1 MHYMLLQK
9 ATKLLIT
16 TTVVAIAAL
25 SAGSIGQTPVASA
38 SAPDYDIP
46 NGHFFTQTAPPG
58 SAPGAGFS
66 ITDDNGIPFWT
77 VYQRDGGL
85 LQLGF
90 PLTRRFIRDGFVTQV
105 LQKAVLQWH
114 SGTGRVEFV
123 NVLDEMNNHGLDDW
137 LAERLVPRHLMTD
150 DGHLPW
156 AEIVRTRL
164 ALLND
169 SDALRRAYHA
179 VPDPMRFYGLPT
191 TGVVDYGPMETI
203 RLQRAALQLWKVKT
217 DFAEPGQVVVANGG
231 DLAFQAGLFPAGPR
245 VPLPSPLFSDAPP
258 ATGDAVTG
266 AAVEESD
273 SSTPQSTDDT
283 VTDAPV
289 EEADSTTSESTED
302 PAADTT
308 VEETD
313 TGPPQPTGD
322 AVIDRVNTWRAIAG
336 MPAIAM
342 SAELMRAAQSHAD
355 YYIANADHPSIGQIG
370 VHREQPGL
378 PGFTGQSI
386 YDRAK
391 AAGYP
396 GNWIDEDISFDTDAV
411 ENVDIFVTTVFHRF
425 ALLHPSTVAVGY
437 GVASGNG
444 RGITVINIGL
454 EPSHQPGVD
463 LPAVYPAPGQSGV
476 PRLWYAYESPDP
488 VPGLP
493 RPVGSPLTVS
503 FLLGQTV
510 EWGPVSLTSAN
521 GDPVEVVV
529 VRSNWRRSIGITP
542 ARPLLAG
549 TEYTAT
555 VSGTVDGQPFSKTW
569 SFTTAQSAES

>member
-1 MHYMLLQK
+1 MQNMLLQK

-16 TTVVAIAAL
+16 LVVVTVAAL
-25 SAGSIGQTPVASA
+25 SVGSAGQIPVASA

-66 ITDDNGIPFWT
+66 ITDDGGIPFWT

-114 SGTGRVEFV
+114 SGTGQVEFV
-123 NVLDEMNNHGLDDW
+123 NVLDEMNNYGLDGW

-164 ALLND
+164 ELLND
-169 SDALRRAYHA
+169 SNELRRAYEA

-231 DLAFQAGLFPAGPR
+231 ELAFRAGLFPASAR
-245 VPLPSPLFSDAPP
+245 VPLRSPNSAD
-258 ATGDAVTG
+258 
-266 AAVEESD
+266 
-273 SSTPQSTDDT
+273 TPDSTDDT
-283 VTDAPV
+283 ATSVAV
-289 EEADSTTSESTED
+289 EEADSSPPQSTG
-302 PAADTT
+302 
-308 VEETD
+308 D
-313 TGPPQPTGD
+313 TGAGVAAEEADSDPPQSTGD
-322 AVIDRVNTWRAIAG
+322 AVIDRVNMWRAIAG
-336 MPAIAM
+336 MPGIPM
-342 SAELMRAAQSHAD
+342 SAELMRAAQSHAN

-391 AAGYP
+391 AAGYA
-396 GNWIDEDISFDTDAV
+396 GNWIDEDISFSTDAV
-411 ENVDIFVTTVFHRF
+411 DNVDMFVATVFHRF

-444 RGITVINIGL
+444 REITVINIGL

-463 LPAVYPAPGQSGV
+463 LPAVYPAPGQSDV

-488 VPGLP
+488 VPGVP

-503 FLLGQTV
+503 FLLAQNV
-510 EWGPVSLTSAN
+510 EWGPVSLAPAN

-529 VRSNWRRSIGITP
+529 VESSWRRSIGITP
-542 ARPLLAG
+542 VKPLLAG
-549 TEYTAT
+549 TEYFAA

-569 SFTTAQSAES
+569 SFTTARPAES

>member
-38 SAPDYDIP
+38 SAPDYDLP

-425 ALLHPSTVAVGY
+425 ALLHPSTVAVGLRHRQRQWTRNH
-437 GVASGNG
+437 GDKHRSGAFAS
-444 RGITVINIGL
+444 T
-454 EPSHQPGVD
+454 GVD
-463 LPAVYPAPGQSGV
+463 LPAVYPAPGQTGV

>member
-1 MHYMLLQK
+1 MLLQK
-9 ATKLLIT
+9 ATKLLLALV
-16 TTVVAIAAL
+16 VVAAL
-25 SAGSIGQTPVASA
+25 IGDSAGQTPIAVAA
-38 SAPDYDIP
+38 APDYDIP

-58 SAPGAGFS
+58 SESGAGFS
-66 ITDDNGIPFWT
+66 ITDDDGVPFWT

-114 SGTGRVEFV
+114 PGTGRVEFV
-123 NVLDEMNNHGLDDW
+123 NILDEMNNYGMDGW

-164 ALLND
+164 ELLD
-169 SDALRRAYHA
+169 ASDELRRAYET

-231 DLAFQAGLFPAGPR
+231 ELAFQAGLFPAGAR
-245 VPLPSPLFSDAPP
+245 VPLPSPQSAGP
-258 ATGDAVTG
+258 
-266 AAVEESD
+266 
-273 SSTPQSTDDT
+273 PQSTDDT
-283 VTDAPV
+283 ATSATVEEADGSPPQSTGDTGAAVAV
-289 EEADSTTSESTED
+289 EEADSD
-302 PAADTT
+302 
-308 VEETD
+308 
-313 TGPPQPTGD
+313 PPQSTGD
-322 AVIDRVNTWRAIAG
+322 SVIDRVNMWRAIAG
-336 MPAIAM
+336 MPGIAM
-342 SAELMRAAQSHAD
+342 SPELMRAAQSHAN
-355 YYIANADHPSIGQIG
+355 YYIANADHPSVAQIG
-370 VHREQPGL
+370 VHREQPGR
-378 PGFTGQSI
+378 PGFTGESI

-391 AAGYP
+391 AAGYA
-396 GNWIDEDISFDTDAV
+396 GNWIDEDISFSTDAV
-411 ENVDIFVTTVFHRF
+411 ENVDMFVTTVFHRF
-425 ALLHPSTVAVGY
+425 ALLHPSSVAVGY
-437 GVASGNG
+437 GVAGGNG

-454 EPSHQPGVD
+454 DRSHQPGVD

-503 FLLGQTV
+503 FLLGQNV
-510 EWGPVSLTSAN
+510 EWGPVSLTAAN

-529 VRSNWRRSIGITP
+529 VESNWRRSIGITP
-542 ARPLLAG
+542 VKPLLEG
-549 TEYTAT
+549 TEYFAA
-555 VSGTVDGQPFSKTW
+555 VSGTVDGRPFSKTW
-569 SFTTAQSAES
+569 SFTTARPAE